1 MIEKI
6 LSELAVLQKTNYEA
20 YETATW
26 NNDKIAY
33 INASNAF
40 SNAMT
45 IVQEV
50 AKEYGT
56 KHLPAE
62 YDWIPFEMREMDE
75 EEKRCNGVQ
84 EGYIL
89 DCPLPDEDEEIL
101 VTYSNGTVD
110 VDIFMRDGNEC
121 YLDSGNDLVT
131 EAIAWRKKPAPYQK
145 GE

>member
-6 LSELAVLQKTNYEA
+6 CARLEELYDRNDRQKRTA
-20 YETATW
+20 YEEQDWEKFDLFMHRNEGVYSAL
-26 NNDKIAY
+26 A
-33 INASNAF
+33 
-40 SNAMT
+40 

-50 AKEYGT
+50 AKEYGNG
-56 KHLPAE
+56 
-62 YDWIPFEMREMDE
+62 WIPFEMREMDE
-75 EEKRCNGVQ
+75 EEKRCNGV
-84 EGYIL
+84 EDGYIL
-89 DCPLPDEDEEIL
+89 NCPLPDEDEEIL

-145 GE
+145 G

>member
-1 MIEKI
+1 MTE
-6 LSELAVLQKTNYEA
+6 SEASYCLKAMSEHNPEVCEECPLYGKTGTDHCSEDA
-20 YETATW
+20 IRVAIDALE
-26 NNDKIAY
+26 
-33 INASNAF
+33 
-40 SNAMT
+40 
-45 IVQEV
+45 

-75 EEKRCNGVQ
+75 EEKSCNGVE

-101 VTYSNGTVD
+101 VTYANGTVD
-110 VDIFMRDGNEC
+110 VDTFMRDGNEC